1 MPDNISA
8 NGRNFLARDGVKERR
23 MEMMKAPDDISANG
37 RNLMGGGDFLG
48 HLIKGDALGACNGT
62 FVRIVRPGR
71 EDEEATRSDGI
82 EKEVG
87 GFEVIAEAVVG
98 EIDDIAIVMK
108 ERVEHFLFIAR
119 DERRDHDCAF
129 GGGIETACFVVFE
142 GLVVA
147 MFSGIFDP
155 HATDVDGLAELLHE
169 DTDITYGIVGATV
182 DLDVVLDAEEAGFE
196 ALSSEAG
203 GVHLDIANHRLELAA
218 SGHGAE
224 EGFLREDDIL
234 LPDSISGNGRNLIRN
249 GRNLGVP
256 DSISGNER
264 NLIRN
269 GRNLLLIPNTIS
281 GNGRNLVGGRVEGE
295 FFDALPE
302 ATDDSEDALRHGGC
316 DVENGVQVVRH
327 EAVLEQFD
335 LGVAFGD
342 LGEVAYD
349 GFAEFGAL
357 HVGLHGVIV
366 GDDEFAQQ
374 GFAGRYHKD
383 HVVDADAAPSA
394 AVLLPMPSVVC
405 HVRQILAQS
414 YIKNLRYASFRG
426 KFF

>member
-1 MPDNISA
+1 MEMMKAPDDISA
-8 NGRNFLARDGVKERR
+8 NGRNFWVREGVKGRR
-23 MEMMKAPDDISANG
+23 MEMMKMPDDISANG

-62 FVRIVRPGR
+62 FVRFVRPGR

-203 GVHLDIANHRLELAA
+203 GVHLDI
-218 SGHGAE
+218 
-224 EGFLREDDIL
+224 
-234 LPDSISGNGRNLIRN
+234 
-249 GRNLGVP
+249 
-256 DSISGNER
+256 
-264 NLIRN
+264 
-269 GRNLLLIPNTIS
+269 
-281 GNGRNLVGGRVEGE
+281 
-295 FFDALPE
+295 
-302 ATDDSEDALRHGGC
+302 TDH
-316 DVENGVQVVRH
+316 
-327 EAVLEQFD
+327 
-335 LGVAFGD
+335 
-342 LGEVAYD
+342 
-349 GFAEFGAL
+349 
-357 HVGLHGVIV
+357 
-366 GDDEFAQQ
+366 
-374 GFAGRYHKD
+374 
-383 HVVDADAAPSA
+383 
-394 AVLLPMPSVVC
+394 
-405 HVRQILAQS
+405 
-414 YIKNLRYASFRG
+414 
-426 KFF
+426 